1 MILRA
6 AIRPFHPSSRILH
19 AFLLLFVAA
28 SAATVRAG
36 EQFPYTGYIN
46 ASDVY
51 LRSGPGDN
59 YYPVS
64 KLDRGQAVEI
74 YRHDPG
80 GWYAIRPDEDCFSWV
95 SAEFIEPGEGNLAVV
110 TGDHVVARVGSM
122 FSDTRDVIQVRLDRG
137 EKVEVIEAKRF
148 NSGPGAQTWYKIAP
162 PAGEFRWISGKF
174 IDRELPEDKPRVAS
188 PDNNLLLSRHSR
200 RAAAQ
205 RRLDEDSEDEEY
217 ADDRSD
223 RLAETDEASDLSDDE
238 ADDYPVRRAG
248 HRDSTGGRSRGVR
261 LARLDREDLEDD
273 RDPLQV
279 SYDEE
284 DGEAS
289 DEEGRW
295 RGPGIPIERA
305 HGKRAGGS
313 AEGQTGADDAEL
325 SLKDV
330 AAELDLELS
339 AMVAEEPAAWHF
351 AELRR
356 RAETALAR
364 AETALDRGRVR
375 RVLRKIENFSEL
387 QGRHQTVMNV
397 RGQTDRVNERL
408 SGLDRAARSSTEPYR
423 GAARFDG
430 IGRLT
435 QVLSRDPGSPQFALL
450 NPQGQVAYY
459 VSPSP
464 GVNLRRYL
472 NQQVGINGALGYLP
486 EQHAQHV
493 TAQRIV
499 NVDGRLLR

>member
-6 AIRPFHPSSRILH
+6 AIRSIHLFILLV
-19 AFLLLFVAA
+19 AAA
-28 SAATVRAG
+28 SAAMAQAG
-36 EQFPYTGYIN
+36 ESFPYTGYIN
-46 ASDVY
+46 GADVY

-64 KLDRGQAVEI
+64 KLAPGQAVEI

-95 SAEFIEPGEGNLAVV
+95 SAEFLEPGEGNLAVV

-122 FSDTRDVIQVRLDRG
+122 FSDIRDVIQVRLDRG
-137 EKVEVIEAKRF
+137 EVVEVIEAKRF

-174 IDRELPEDKPRVAS
+174 IDRELPQDKPRVAS
-188 PDNNLLLSRHSR
+188 PDNNLLISRHSR
-200 RAAAQ
+200 RAAAE
-205 RRLDEDSEDEEY
+205 RRLEEEAEDDEY
-217 ADDRSD
+217 ADDRDD
-223 RLAETDEASDLSDDE
+223 RLADADGPSDLSDDDE
-238 ADDYPVRRAG
+238 LEDDYPVRRAG
-248 HRDSTGGRSRGVR
+248 HKTSTGGRSHGVR
-261 LARLDREDLEDD
+261 LARLDRDDLEED

-289 DEEGRW
+289 DDEGRW
-295 RGPGIPIERA
+295 RGPGIPIERPR
-305 HGKRAGGS
+305 GKGARNL
-313 AEGQTGADDAEL
+313 AEGQAGGDDAES
-325 SLKDV
+325 SLKEI

-339 AMVAEEPAAWHF
+339 AMVAEEPAEWHF
-351 AELRR
+351 AELKR
-356 RAETALAR
+356 RAESALAR

-375 RVLRKIENFSEL
+375 RVLRKIDNFSDL
-387 QGRHQTVMNV
+387 QRRYQTVMNV
-397 RGQTDRVNERL
+397 RSQTDRVNERL
-408 SGLDRAARSSTEPYR
+408 AGPDRTARSSIQPYH

-430 IGRLT
+430 TGRLT
-435 QVLSRDPGSPQFALL
+435 QVLSRDPGAPQFALL
-450 NPQGQVAYY
+450 NAQGQIAYY

-464 GVNLRRYL
+464 GVNLRRFL
-472 NQQVGINGALGYLP
+472 NQQVGVSGALGYLP

-493 TAQRIV
+493 TAQRII